1 MKKEEITKFLN
12 TILKWS
18 ILCSISDNTSKKD
31 FRELGS
37 MVMMF
42 MMAHSIEIEDKDK
55 DKVNKVGAR
64 NEN

>member
-18 ILCSISDNTSKKD
+18 ILCTISNKTSKKD
-31 FRELGS
+31 FRELGE
-37 MVMMF
+37 MVIMF
-42 MMAHSIEIEDKDK
+42 MMAHNIEIEDKDK
-55 DKVNKVGAR
+55 VNKSGAR